1 MRSGRKKHIRF
12 CGKDLERNMLHAQSG
27 TGERIKR
34 GSAEIFSVCIRRTER
49 IFVPSQEHL
58 TNFFQG
64 KTRRVLGQN
73 HQENLSQEGKDF
85 LWRDSIDGE
94 KIRLHLATDEEKNFG
109 CTFITERNFCA
120 ALLSI
125 R

>member
-1 MRSGRKKHIRF
+1 
-12 CGKDLERNMLHAQSG
+12 MLHAQSG
-27 TGERIKR
+27 TEERIKR

-49 IFVPSQEHL
+49 IFVPAQEHL
-58 TNFFQG
+58 TNFFSG
-64 KTRRVLGQN
+64 KNEACPGAESSRK
-73 HQENLSQEGKDF
+73 SQPGRKGF
-85 LWRDSIDGE
+85 SVKDSIDGE

-120 ALLSI
+120 VSLSV